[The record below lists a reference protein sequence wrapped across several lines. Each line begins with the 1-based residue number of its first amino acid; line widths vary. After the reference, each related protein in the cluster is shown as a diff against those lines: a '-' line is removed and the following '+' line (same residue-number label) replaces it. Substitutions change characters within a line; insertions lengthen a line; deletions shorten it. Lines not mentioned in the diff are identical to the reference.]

1 MNEDNK
7 IMMERYGITSA
18 PKMMYFYKQYR
29 YEDVNDA
36 IRFAERDFKPAQ
48 EGTIGIPAEI

>member
-1 MNEDNK
+1 
-7 IMMERYGITSA
+7 
-18 PKMMYFYKQYR
+18 MYFYKQYR